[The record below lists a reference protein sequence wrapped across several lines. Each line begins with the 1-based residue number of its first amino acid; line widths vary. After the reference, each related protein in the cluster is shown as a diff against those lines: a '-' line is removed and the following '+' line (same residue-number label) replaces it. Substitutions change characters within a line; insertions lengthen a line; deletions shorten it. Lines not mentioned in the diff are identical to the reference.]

1 MADEKTSGGAAKGR
15 VHRRVDVGLPMIVR
29 GADRHGIRFE
39 DVTHCFNVSRTGAS
53 FSTTRELDM
62 GAKLE
67 VVIGIASG
75 TSGAIGGRG
84 DFSCLAQIVR
94 IIPGEEP
101 PDIIIGVQFLEARFP
116 RVFVSESTG

>member
-15 VHRRVDVGLPMIVR
+15 VHRRVEVGLPMIVR
-29 GADRHGIRFE
+29 GTDRHGIRFE

-53 FSTTRELDM
+53 FATTRELDM

-67 VVIGIASG
+67 VVIALA
-75 TSGAIGGRG
+75 TGAQGGRG
-84 DFSCLAQIVR
+84 DFSCLSQIVR
-94 IIPGEEP
+94 IVPGEEP